1 MATVRPGQVK
11 CAMASTVP
19 SLVSI
24 PLQGLPIAAAAL
36 DHNSVIVAANHQFMR
51 LSGQVSAPSG
61 QRLADIV
68 AEPDKPIVEE
78 ALSGLAE
85 LASRV
90 PQRCSITALRAK
102 APSLWL
108 AIDVSGLGP
117 QSSVPY
123 LACLQAMPRRRR
135 RDGLP
140 ERRLQPGCRR
150 AQDFGWEFG
159 AAAARRHN
167 EKWPPL
173 LMTLSHEF
181 RGPLTA
187 IRGWAQ
193 MAERGLLPPEGI
205 SRALAIIGRNSASLS
220 DLIDKLFDLS
230 RRAAG
235 SLVLKRRVVDLSP
248 LTELIVESN
257 LPVARNRSVM
267 LTVTRSR
274 TPLYINGDP
283 LRLEQIIRNLV
294 ENAIK
299 FTPMGGHVHVHTG
312 RSGSHAELVVSD
324 NGRGISPDLLTD
336 IFEPFRHDDAIIGP
350 SERGLGLGLALVK
363 ELVQLHEGD
372 VRALSSGKG
381 QGATF
386 IVRLPLARS
395 AAAA

>member
-1 MATVRPGQVK
+1 
-11 CAMASTVP
+11 MASTVP

-36 DHNSVIVAANHQFMR
+36 DHNSVIVAANQQFMR
-51 LSGQVSAPSG
+51 LSGQDFASSG
-61 QRLADIV
+61 QRLVDIV
-68 AEPDKPIVEE
+68 SEPDRPIVEE
-78 ALSGLAE
+78 ALSGLAV
-85 LASRV
+85 LANRV

-117 QSSVPY
+117 QSVVPY

-150 AQDFGWEFG
+150 AQDLGWEFG
-159 AAAARRHN
+159 AAAARRQN
-167 EKWPPL
+167 EKWPSL

-193 MAERGLLPPEGI
+193 MAESGLLPAEKI
-205 SRALAIIGRNSASLS
+205 TRALSIIGRNASSLT
-220 DLIDKLFDLS
+220 DLIEKLFDLS
-230 RRAAG
+230 RRSAG
-235 SLVLKRRVVDLSP
+235 SLVLKRRVVDLNP
-248 LTELIVESN
+248 LAALVVESN
-257 LPVARNRSVM
+257 LPAARNRHVI
-267 LTVTRSR
+267 LTVSRSR
-274 TPLYINGDP
+274 SPLQINGDP
-283 LRLEQIIRNLV
+283 LRLEQIVRNLV

-312 RSGSHAELVVSD
+312 RSGFYAELVVSD
-324 NGRGISPDLLTD
+324 NGRGISPEMLNE
-336 IFEPFRHDDAIIGP
+336 IFEPFRHDDAVVG
-350 SERGLGLGLALVK
+350 STEGGLGLGLALVK

-381 QGATF
+381 HGSTF

-395 AAAA
+395 AVAA